1 MASFASE
8 DNSLLSGLAK
18 EIYYSIESDTYD
30 LGNYTEERV
39 KDLIK
44 KVFSSPL
51 PNPTSMIKITFIVGG
66 GKLVRSKYDD
76 NLPKY
81 CVAALRDLNFSED
94 KSAAETFDSQGTF
107 KQQHDTA
114 ANLKYLIVF
123 PHVLCSKATK
133 STAKTENVTVKS
145 ENTPEQKVISADMST
160 FIDMVGSKVVSWR
173 SKKRCVKIIQD
184 SFDNFKL
191 IEAKLMKGSA
201 LTSEEQSIY
210 DTNSGTLLTH

>member
-1 MASFASE
+1 MASFAPE

-39 KDLIK
+39 KELIK

-81 CVAALRDLNFSED
+81 CVATLRDLNFSED

-107 KQQHDTA
+107 KQQHGTHCHSPT
-114 ANLKYLIVF
+114 Y
-123 PHVLCSKATK
+123 S
-133 STAKTENVTVKS
+133 
-145 ENTPEQKVISADMST
+145 
-160 FIDMVGSKVVSWR
+160 
-173 SKKRCVKIIQD
+173 
-184 SFDNFKL
+184 
-191 IEAKLMKGSA
+191 
-201 LTSEEQSIY
+201 LT
-210 DTNSGTLLTH
+210 